1 MFKKLTQKAQIYAE
15 NNFRYFFYFCVT
27 FKTIG
32 SACKKFDNSFVV
44 ISIEKAPP
52 FGEAF
57 LVLHRTSI
65 KCFDFERVG
74 NFTAS
79 NFVLSSRMFN

>member
-1 MFKKLTQKAQIYAE
+1 MMNTTSDE
-15 NNFRYFFYFCVT
+15 
-27 FKTIG
+27 
-32 SACKKFDNSFVV
+32 FVLF
-44 ISIEKAPP
+44 IITNHRKSPTWE
-52 FGEAF
+52 GEAF

-65 KCFDFERVG
+65 KFFDFERVG